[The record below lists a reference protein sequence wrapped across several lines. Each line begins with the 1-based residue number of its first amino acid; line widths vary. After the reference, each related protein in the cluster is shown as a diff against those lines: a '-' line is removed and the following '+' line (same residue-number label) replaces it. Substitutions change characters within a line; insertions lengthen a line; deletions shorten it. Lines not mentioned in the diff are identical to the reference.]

1 MCIKFRNGQRG
12 ICEMKKYNSI
22 VVDDDPMSLK
32 ILEQCIHRTGIFE
45 HPLLLEDALSLKE
58 YLKKKDCD
66 VIFLDVELP
75 ELSGLDFI
83 KAFEN
88 LPPIVLM
95 SNLKKYAVDAFEF
108 EVLDFLPKPVEYS
121 RFLKTINKI
130 EKKIESG
137 QKDEKNENIFFK
149 VNGKLQKIEFSDILY
164 FESMADYVKIIT
176 LNKTHIVLQTMTKL
190 VKILPKNFVRCHR
203 SYIINLKKVD
213 ALDDRV
219 LEIESYAIPVSRSY
233 YNTIKNELKI
243 LS

>member
-1 MCIKFRNGQRG
+1 
-12 ICEMKKYNSI
+12 MKKYKSI
-22 VVDDDPMSLK
+22 VVDDDPISLK
-32 ILEQCIHRTGIFE
+32 ILEQCIHRAGVFE
-45 HPLLLEDALSLKE
+45 PSLLLMDALSLKE
-58 YLKKKDCD
+58 HLKKGDFD
-66 VIFLDVELP
+66 IIFLDVELP

-88 LPPIVLM
+88 LPPVVLM

-121 RFLKTINKI
+121 RFLKTINKL
-130 EKKIESG
+130 EKVVELGSKE
-137 QKDEKNENIFFK
+137 EKNENIFFK
-149 VNGKLQKIEFSDILY
+149 VNGKLQKIELSSILY

-176 LNKTHIVLQTMTKL
+176 PQKTHVVLHTMAKL
-190 VKILPKNFVRCHR
+190 EKILPKIFVRCHR

-219 LEIESYAIPVSRSY
+219 LEIETYAVPVSRSY
-233 YNTIKNELKI
+233 YNIIKNELKI

>member
-1 MCIKFRNGQRG
+1 
-12 ICEMKKYNSI
+12 MKKYKSV
-22 VVDDDPMSLK
+22 VVDDDPISLK
-32 ILEQCIHRTGIFE
+32 ILEQCISRTGVFDP
-45 HPLLLEDALSLKE
+45 PLLLLDALSLKE
-58 YLKKKDCD
+58 HLKKEEFD

-83 KAFEN
+83 KAFES
-88 LPPIVLM
+88 LPPVVLM

-108 EVLDFLPKPVEYS
+108 EVLDFIPKPVEYR
-121 RFLKTINKI
+121 RFLKTINKLEKVI
-130 EKKIESG
+130 ELGNNKE
-137 QKDEKNENIFFK
+137 KDENIFFK
-149 VNGKLQKIEFSDILY
+149 VNGKLQKIELSNILY

-176 LNKTHIVLQTMTKL
+176 FKKTHVILQTMTKL
-190 VKILPKNFVRCHR
+190 EKILPKNFVRCHR

-233 YNTIKNELKI
+233 YNRIKNELKI

>member
-1 MCIKFRNGQRG
+1 MNIHRNSQRG
-12 ICEMKKYNSI
+12 IYKMKKYKSI
-22 VVDDDPMSLK
+22 VVDDDPISLK
-32 ILEQCIHRTGIFE
+32 ILEQCLSRAGVFE
-45 HPLLLEDALSLKE
+45 PSLLLLDALSLKE
-58 YLKKKDCD
+58 HLKKGGID

-83 KAFEN
+83 KAFKS
-88 LPPIVLM
+88 LPNIVLM

-121 RFLKTINKI
+121 RFLKTVNKLEKVI
-130 EKKIESG
+130 ELSRKE
-137 QKDEKNENIFFK
+137 EKNENIFFK
-149 VNGKLQKIEFSDILY
+149 VNGKLQKIELSSILY

-176 LNKTHIVLQTMTKL
+176 LKKTHVVLQTMTKL
-190 VKILPKNFVRCHR
+190 EKILPKNFIRCHR

-219 LEIESYAIPVSRSY
+219 LEIETFAIPVSRSY
-233 YNTIKNELKI
+233 YTIIKNELKI